1 MKWPLQAS
9 LPCPSLCHSNNP
21 APLIPSLQDLCQTIN
36 PSASFSSITEKIKLV
51 KLHRDTLALELEV
64 LKLRKTS
71 PDNAV
76 SKEAIN
82 GGKSTKSGMT
92 RKKRA
97 IYWTQEFSPGA
108 PINSSRSWSY
118 LTLLPVSFIYGQN
131 IWPQA
136 QGGYAPNLKLLMI
149 KDSSYSWHKH
159 LEFSHSHRQT
169 SLVISPG
176 IWPWYIMMWRFLSST
191 QISNLLFLNNAQI
204 HPLGADPPLA
214 LVRPLIAVSVRT
226 CTCDKVT

>member
-1 MKWPLQAS
+1 MKWLLQAS

-51 KLHRDTLALELEV
+51 KLQRDTLALELEV

-108 PINSSRSWSY
+108 PINEFEKLELPDFVASFFYLWSKHMTPSTRRLCSKSQTFDDKGFKLFVAQAFGVFP
-118 LTLLPVSFIYGQN
+118 LTSPD
-131 IWPQA
+131 
-136 QGGYAPNLKLLMI
+136 K
-149 KDSSYSWHKH
+149 SSYFTWNLALIHNDVTI
-159 LEFSHSHRQT
+159 FVMHSDLKSSIPQQCSNT
-169 SLVISPG
+169 SVGGRS
-176 IWPWYIMMWRFLSST
+176 
-191 QISNLLFLNNAQI
+191 
-204 HPLGADPPLA
+204 PLGSSETTN
-214 LVRPLIAVSVRT
+214 R
-226 CTCDKVT
+226 C